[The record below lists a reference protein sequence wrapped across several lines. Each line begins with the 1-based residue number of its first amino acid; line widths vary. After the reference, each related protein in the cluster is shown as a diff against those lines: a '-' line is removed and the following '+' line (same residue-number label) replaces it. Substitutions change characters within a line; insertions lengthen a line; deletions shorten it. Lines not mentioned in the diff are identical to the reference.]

1 MAAHTHV
8 AVAVGIPV
16 LHQAPGLG
24 VYASL
29 KESVK
34 DRDFNGIKCFLQV
47 VETHKMHCNPPECAH
62 NPPFHMQIY
71 LVGVNLHRR
80 SIWVEKSCIVEKW
93 FQRYPWRPKG

>member
-47 VETHKMHCNPPECAH
+47 VETHKIHCNPPECAH
-62 NPPFHMQIY
+62 DPPFPYADLFGWSKPASQFDLGGEI
-71 LVGVNLHRR
+71 LHR
-80 SIWVEKSCIVEKW
+80 
-93 FQRYPWRPKG
+93 